1 MVSRII
7 FPSIIHQKSVL
18 VSSGKKHGRFFPHSV
33 VILFH
38 GMLFGIPLVEIS
50 HQDDLTGIGRFQ

>member
-1 MVSRII
+1 MVFRII
-7 FPSIIHQKSVL
+7 FPSIVHQKAVFL
-18 VSSGKKHGRFFPHSV
+18 SSDEQHDCLFPHP
-33 VILFH
+33 IHIPFH